1 VKFRRNYD
9 DLHFRVTWSDGGG
22 MVPGPTGWNVR
33 VLAVVP
39 AAELDLWIGGLS
51 AASDPQLDWIPDI
64 PTAPPDLGGFEWFTG
79 PGVTVGIDRKN
90 RTVFYWNWAT

>member
-1 VKFRRNYD
+1 M
-9 DLHFRVTWSDGGG
+9 LT
-22 MVPGPTGWNVR
+22 
-33 VLAVVP
+33 VVP

-79 PGVTVGIDRKN
+79 PGVTVGINRKN